1 MGRRPSRCYRYIKGK
16 AYPKSR
22 YNRACPDPKLRSYDT
37 GDKKAPWDKFPICVH
52 LVSKE
57 REQITSEALES
68 SRVASNK
75 YLTTKLTKDGYH
87 FRMRKHPWH
96 VLRINKM
103 LSCAG
108 ADRLQSGM
116 RQAFG
121 KSYGKACR
129 TKIGDILGSVRVKR
143 EHVAHAIEALRRGK
157 NKLPGRQAICISSY
171 FGFTKYTRVEIAEYE
186 KNGDIQA
193 MGNHAKKNLHKGP
206 INQTALYWQVSKQQN

>member
-1 MGRRPSRCYRYIKGK
+1 MGRRPARCYRYIKGK

-37 GDKKAPWDKFPICVH
+37 GDRAAPWDSFPYCVH
-52 LVSKE
+52 LVSDE

-75 YLTTKLTKDGYH
+75 YLTNKLTKDGYH

-116 RQAFG
+116 RQAWG

-129 TKIGDILGSVRVKR
+129 TKIGDILGSVRVKK
-143 EHVAHAIEALRRGK
+143 EHIVHAIEALRRGK
-157 NKLPGRQAICISSY
+157 NKLPGRQKICISSN
-171 FGFTKYTRVEIAEYE
+171 FGFTKYSRLEIAEYIE
-186 KNGDIQA
+186 KDQLIP
-193 MGNHAKKNLHKGP
+193 MGTHAQKELKKGP
-206 INQTALYWQVSKQQN
+206 LAKTKLFKELARKAE